1 MRNPQITAK
10 LHELMQ
16 EEKKVKIQ
24 VIGCIMDNY
33 KETSPQIFNYD
44 TFCALY
50 ELDFYALNVILD
62 NLINE
67 MTANINYQLERLKQR
82 N

>member
-10 LHELMQ
+10 LIQLMND
-16 EEKKVKIQ
+16 EKNAKIQ

-33 KETSPQIFNYD
+33 KVTSPRIFNWD
-44 TFCALY
+44 TFCQLY
-50 ELDFYALNVILD
+50 ELNLHALNIILD

-67 MTANINYQLERLKQR
+67 MTANINYQLERLKER